1 MVDCKMKKRFPKGF
15 CSEFIY
21 EGHDKVSKLLL
32 LLFNLSDRCSRD
44 QYKNIKFYLLNIRLQ
59 KDNME

>member
-32 LLFNLSDRCSRD
+32 LLFNLSDRSSRD
-44 QYKNIKFYLLNIRLQ
+44 Q
-59 KDNME
+59 